1 VVITVSQR
9 ARLACTLSGPQL
21 CTPFGFTSSCPNASG
36 WVLVY
41 SAAAHMYCRQPPP
54 KTSSAACGSR
64 HAGTPW
70 QQRTPAVP
78 TACVALNALPSCSS
92 TPRISPDHK
101 RFCHAASTPARRLQ
115 RAAAALPDPARATG
129 SHSFSPL
136 TAPTPCAHRPTINKR
151 ERDFEGDSA
160 LWAGKSERAAPA
172 RRQSMPPRSRCSAGA
187 AARVAP
193 VQDDAQRD
201 GAQAAIGG
209 HRRLQEALRAAA
221 PQWSRRRSGH
231 DLGAGARRRTRP
243 VCGCAAPH
251 AAERR

>member
-1 VVITVSQR
+1 VRAVRVHQQLPQR
-9 ARLACTLSGPQL
+9 IRVGSGLFGSGTYVLQAASPKNVKCGLRLSSCRHPPGSSGHRPCPQLARLSMH
-21 CTPFGFTSSCPNASG
+21 CPHA
-36 WVLVY
+36 LR
-41 SAAAHMYCRQPPP
+41 CR
-54 KTSSAACGSR
+54 KSR
-64 HAGTPW
+64 
-70 QQRTPAVP
+70 P
-78 TACVALNALPSCSS
+78 T
-92 TPRISPDHK
+92 IK